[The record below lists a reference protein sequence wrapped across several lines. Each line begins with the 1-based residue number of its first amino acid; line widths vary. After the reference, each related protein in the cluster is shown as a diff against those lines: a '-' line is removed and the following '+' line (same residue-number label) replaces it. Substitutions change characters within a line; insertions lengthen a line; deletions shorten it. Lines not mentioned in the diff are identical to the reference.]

1 MFTTKSLFAA
11 CTATLFLSASATAD
25 DRETSSTEN
34 AEGGKVA
41 LEAGDDGGSPV
52 SVGASVDVTSRA
64 LWRGIPT
71 TVGGAVVPSFTL
83 GAWGF
88 STTTTAYLGFDAESP
103 QVLEELDVTLA
114 WGRSVADW
122 RFDVSANGY
131 LFPGIDALNHHLEF
145 VGSASWTGG
154 VFTVGTL
161 HGIEVIST
169 PGAYYGEVNVAAN
182 IELVTSLAMSISSA
196 FGWSNA
202 AYAGDWYGV
211 ESAMPQ
217 SVGGNLSLNWSVG
230 AGFTVSPHA
239 GAWYPTD
246 ERTRDALQTAVLWNA
261 GLAVA
266 GAW

>member
-1 MFTTKSLFAA
+1 MFSSNTTLVA
-11 CTATLFLSASATAD
+11 CAATLFL
-25 DRETSSTEN
+25 TSSVAV
-34 AEGGKVA
+34 AEQEVVPPEPSEPGRVA
-41 LEAGDDGGSPV
+41 LESEPDSANPLTI
-52 SVGASVDVTSRA
+52 GASVDVTSRA
-64 LWRGIPT
+64 LWRGIAT

-88 STTTTAYLGFDAESP
+88 STTTAAYLGFDAESP

-114 WGRSVADW
+114 WGASVAGW

-131 LFPGIDALNHHLEF
+131 LFPGIDAFDHHLEF

-161 HGIEVIST
+161 HGIEVTST

-182 IELVTSLAMSISSA
+182 IELVSSLALSISSA

-217 SVGGNLSLNWSVG
+217 SIGGNLSLSWAVG
-230 AGFTVSPHA
+230 AGFALSPHA

-246 ERTRDALQTAVLWNA
+246 QRTRDALQTAVLWNT
-261 GLAVA
+261 GLTVA